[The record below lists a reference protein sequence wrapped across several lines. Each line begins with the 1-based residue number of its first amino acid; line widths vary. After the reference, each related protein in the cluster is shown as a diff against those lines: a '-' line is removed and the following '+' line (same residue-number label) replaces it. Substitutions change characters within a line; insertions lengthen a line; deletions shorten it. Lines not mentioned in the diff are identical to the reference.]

1 MRPYTVFPFSA
12 VVGQESIKLAL
23 LLNAISP
30 AIGGVLIRGHKG
42 TAKSTAVRAL
52 ARLLPDMDVV
62 VQCPFACAPSDD
74 PEACPHCVSR
84 PVARQSITRPAAMVE
99 LPLGATE
106 DRVVGTLDIERALKS
121 GEKHFEPGLLAAA
134 HRGLLYIDEVNLLSD
149 HLVDILLD
157 AAAMGVNYIEREGIS
172 VSHAAAF
179 MLVGTMNP
187 EEGELRPQLLDRFGL
202 AVDVQAERD
211 IEVRAEVV
219 RRRIAFDRAPER
231 FIAQWEAAEQA
242 ERARLL
248 AARQLLDAVQL
259 DDALLRLI
267 SGICMDF
274 DVDGMRADITMYRA
288 ALALAAYEGRTQ
300 VTEDDVR
307 RVARLVLPHRRRRQP
322 FDQPTVDDQQLEDS
336 LERHRPPDNGGEQ
349 TPPPSAE
356 TPDSQGGP
364 TDTPQEPRPEQHAAG
379 MAPPDKQ
386 ASVGQPYRV
395 RPLEAST
402 RQAMPLHTLGKRNR
416 TLGSRTG
423 HYVTSRLPH
432 GRAHDIALDATL
444 RAAAPHLRQ
453 RAPRA
458 NGCLALHATD
468 LREKVREAR
477 TGTLVLFAVDASGSM
492 GARDRMVATKG
503 AIMSL
508 LLDAYQKRD
517 SVGLVSF
524 RGQEATVVLPP
535 TGSVERAQQ
544 CLTELRTG
552 GRTPLAAGLHTAHEV
567 LIRYQQREQKT
578 QPLLVVLTDG
588 RANAGLGGSDPV
600 GDALGQAER
609 LRQRG
614 VTCLVVDTEQG
625 AMHLGLAQRLAEAAG
640 GTCLRLEELAA
651 NTLARAVRL
660 ALAGRH

>member
-1 MRPYTVFPFSA
+1 MRPYAVFPFTA

-23 LLNAISP
+23 LLNAINP

-52 ARLLPDMDVV
+52 ARLLPDIDVV
-62 VQCPFACAPSDD
+62 VGCPFACAPADA
-74 PEACPHCVSR
+74 PEACPHCAGHAA
-84 PVARQSITRPAAMVE
+84 ARQHMTRPAAMVE

-106 DRVVGTLDIERALKS
+106 DRVVGTLDIERALQS
-121 GEKHFEPGLLAAA
+121 GEKHFESGLLAAA

-211 IEVRAEVV
+211 IEVRTEVV
-219 RRRIAFDRAPER
+219 RRRIAFDRDPEH
-231 FIAQWEAAEQA
+231 FLTQWEATEEA

-248 AARQLLDAVQL
+248 AAQQRLDAVQL
-259 DDALLRLI
+259 DDAMLRLI

-300 VTEDDVR
+300 VNEDDVR

-322 FDQPTVDDQQLEDS
+322 FDQPTVDEQQLEDS
-336 LERHRPPDNGGEQ
+336 LERHRPPEGGSQ
-349 TPPPSAE
+349 TPPPSSGAPDTRTSPTE
-356 TPDSQGGP
+356 TPQ
-364 TDTPQEPRPEQHAAG
+364 QPEQEQHTAG
-379 MAPPDKQ
+379 MAPQDKQ
-386 ASVGQPYRV
+386 ASVGQPYTI
-395 RPLEAST
+395 RPLEAAS
-402 RQAMPLHTLGKRNR
+402 RQTVPLRTLGKRNR
-416 TLGSRTG
+416 TLGSSTG
-423 HYVTSRLPH
+423 HYITSRLPH
-432 GRAHDIALDATL
+432 GPAHDIALDATL

-453 RAPRA
+453 RTPRA
-458 NGCLALHATD
+458 QGHLALQPTD
-468 LREKVREAR
+468 LREKVRESR
-477 TGTLVLFAVDASGSM
+477 TGTLVLFVVDASGSM

-517 SVGLVSF
+517 SVGMVSF
-524 RGQEATVVLPP
+524 RGQAATVVLPP
-535 TGSVERAQQ
+535 TSSVERAQQ
-544 CLTELRTG
+544 CLTDLRTG
-552 GRTPLAAGLHTAHEV
+552 GRTPLAAGLHTAQEV
-567 LIRYQQREQKT
+567 LMRYQQREHKT

-588 RANAGLGGSDPV
+588 RANADMGT
-600 GDALGQAER
+600 GDAMGEALHQADR

-614 VTCLVVDTEQG
+614 VACLVVDTEQG
-625 AMHLGLAQRLAEAAG
+625 VMQLGLAQRLAEAAG

-651 NTLARAVRL
+651 STLARVVRL
-660 ALAGRH
+660 SLDGGR